1 MRIRC
6 RSGHGA
12 NPFLVDFSPVDT
24 EGGQDVSRL
33 LAAWNGGDG
42 RALDDLISIV
52 YPEIRKIARRHLNSK
67 SPQTL
72 ESAALANEAYLRL
85 VRARGIC
92 CEDRLRFLAL
102 CGQIIRRLIGEYARR
117 QRYQKRGGSAATRVS
132 LDEAAIGVPDANVG
146 LSSLHEALESL
157 SKVDHRKYR
166 LLELHCF
173 GGLTIDESAQ
183 VLGVSPETAKRDWKL
198 AKAWLRVHLSEEG
211 NGSRS

>member
-1 MRIRC
+1 M
-6 RSGHGA
+6 G
-12 NPFLVDFSPVDT
+12 V

-33 LAAWNGGDG
+33 LAAWSGGDG
-42 RALDDLISIV
+42 HALDDLISIV
-52 YPEIRKIARRHLNSK
+52 YPEIRKIARRQLNRK

-85 VRARGIC
+85 ARARGIC
-92 CEDRLRFLAL
+92 CEDRLRFFAL

-117 QRYQKRGGSAATRVS
+117 QRYQKRGGNAARIS
-132 LDEAAIGVPDANVG
+132 LDEAAIVVLDANVG
-146 LSSLHEALESL
+146 LSSLDEALESL

-198 AKAWLRVHLSEEG
+198 AKVWLRVQLSGEG
-211 NGSRS
+211 SGSRS